1 MHLGNGGM
9 DKIKNFTIKHKV
21 MVFAI
26 AAAMIIIIS
35 CYFGI
40 QEKDNWVYE
49 QYGATS
55 DGTVSLYNGQE
66 LRLKF
71 TITNDG
77 FQGVMLRFYDIQ
89 KPYSNEMIDF
99 TLLDSNEE
107 ILSTYSLD
115 MKEILIRSNVFIKLP
130 VEDSKGK
137 DVTLVIT
144 GRNIKNV
151 PMIYTSKTSNV
162 DSKLY
167 INNSKKNYTLVLSGV
182 YYEKI
187 RKFDNKIGVGGI
199 ILIVLGM
206 LLFWPEKTKKH
217 DTKVLR
223 VLPGLISKLSKIGN
237 NFVFRFVCVILF
249 FILLSLFVQRTYI
262 ADYIEKKE
270 IYTVVK
276 EVDTGNYIELNS
288 GVKTFNNIID
298 LSDKN
303 LCTINYKAKMSNV
316 DPSSKLHIT
325 VTEKNTDRVY
335 YDKTIKL
342 KDLSIDNEG
351 YFKIFLDEM
360 AVNSASSN
368 YIVSMNPI
376 DFKSSV
382 LSIYSNKCSNK
393 SKATVNGVYQ
403 CCSPIS
409 YVTLNDYD
417 YINELYSI
425 LSVILLILVAFIY
438 VAVSN
443 KKLPL
448 KAFAFPIIMFLGMVY
463 LFVIPIYSVPDEY
476 SHIDT
481 SYLISNDILGIK
493 EQYYYCYDYKRS
505 IDIETAEYPDYYT
518 TSKDYRR
525 LYSQFFTHSEDR
537 SLSKCTM
544 KNVIDNANTLCYLPC
559 AIGITIARC
568 MGLGTFPMLLMG
580 RFFNL
585 LAFAI
590 ICCLAM
596 LVFEEGAILILLY
609 STMPITLQE
618 ASSYSYDGMLNA
630 IAILFFALLFRLCMH
645 KKEMIYIIGL
655 FVCTVLLTTIK
666 GGTYLPVALLSFLP
680 FVGNNRDEKE
690 RKYAYIFIISS
701 ILCFFSKNAIFVFN
715 KYIGSSSIS
724 INPLS
729 GKEIY
734 SFGYLAHNPVKF
746 AIVMVNTFFS
756 EGSRYIYEFFS
767 GKMGSVNE
775 IQMPWLY
782 VVVFGIMFMIFTFS
796 EEIDYPNR
804 KLFNV
809 SVILAAVF
817 SFLLISVALLVS
829 DTNIKLN
836 YVHGVQGRYFIP
848 FVLPLLMI
856 APKLLKKYKKNS
868 MILLYYLFQMIFIY
882 NIIIVVSAKF

>member
-1 MHLGNGGM
+1 MNKLK
-9 DKIKNFTIKHKV
+9 DFTIKHKV
-21 MVFAI
+21 IIFAI

-66 LRLKF
+66 LRVKF
-71 TITNDG
+71 TITNNG

-99 TLLDSNEE
+99 TLLDSNEK
-107 ILSTYSLD
+107 ILSTYTLD

-137 DVTLVIT
+137 DVTLVIN

-167 INNSKKNYTLVLSGV
+167 INNKKKNYTLVLSGV

-206 LLFWPEKTKKH
+206 LLFWPDKTKKQNAK
-217 DTKVLR
+217 KVR
-223 VLPGLISKLSKIGN
+223 VLPKLPVRLSKIGN
-237 NFVFRFVCVILF
+237 NPIFRFVCILLF
-249 FILLSLFVQRTYI
+249 FVLLSFFVHRAYI

-270 IYTVVK
+270 TAAVVK
-276 EVDTGNYIELNS
+276 EADTENCIVINS
-288 GVKTFNNIID
+288 SVKTFTNTINISDNN
-298 LSDKN
+298 LS
-303 LCTINYKAKMSNV
+303 TINYKVKTSNV
-316 DPSSKLHIT
+316 DSSSKLHIT

-351 YFKIFLDEM
+351 YFKIFLDDV
-360 AVNSASSN
+360 AVNSSSSN
-368 YIVSMNPI
+368 YIVSMTPI
-376 DFKSSV
+376 DFKSSE
-382 LSIYSNKCSNK
+382 LQLYSNKLSSK
-393 SKATVNGVYQ
+393 SKAMVNGVYQ
-403 CCSPIS
+403 CSSPVS
-409 YVTLNDYD
+409 YVTLRDDD
-417 YINELYSI
+417 YINDLYFI
-425 LSVILLILVAFIY
+425 LCVILLTLVTFIY
-438 VAVSN
+438 VAVVNNRWSV
-443 KKLPL
+443 
-448 KAFAFPIIMFLGMVY
+448 KAFAFPIIMILGMVY

-518 TSKDYRR
+518 NSKDYRR
-525 LYSQFFTHSEDR
+525 LYCQFFERSEDN

-559 AIGITIARC
+559 AIGITVARC

-590 ICCLAM
+590 ICYIAM
-596 LVFEEGAILILLY
+596 RVFDEGAMLILLY

-630 IAILFFALLFRLCMH
+630 IAILFFALLFRLSMH
-645 KKEMIYIIGL
+645 KKEMAYVVGL
-655 FVCTVLLTTIK
+655 FICSVLLTTIK
-666 GGTYLPVALLSFLP
+666 GGTYLPIAMLSFLP
-680 FVGNNRDEKE
+680 FVGKNRDAKE
-690 RKYAYIFIISS
+690 RKFAYIFIVSS
-701 ILCFFSKNAIFVFN
+701 ILCFFSKNAMFVFN

-746 AIVMVNTFFS
+746 AIVMFNTFFS

-782 VVVFGIMFMIFTFS
+782 VVVFGIMFLIFTFS
-796 EEIDYPNR
+796 EEIDYPNK
-804 KLFNV
+804 KLINV
-809 SVILAAVF
+809 SIILAVVF

-856 APKLLKKYKKNS
+856 APKLINKYKKNS